1 MLIVDDVEIN
11 RVILSQF
18 FQDDYAIVLAEN
30 GKQAWD
36 IVRKEPVNIV
46 LADLVMPVMDGFTL
60 LSLIKKDERTAN
72 IPVIVMTGSSDS
84 DNEVRAMEMGA
95 ADFITK
101 PYHPTIVRYRVR
113 NVMARL
119 ENEWRK
125 LEQAA
130 KDRQLSEIHRYV
142 DRDALTDLYNR
153 ESFYR
158 RAAENMQSSMDV
170 PYDIIYL
177 DISCFKIINDLFRME
192 TGNIILKT
200 AAYYFRAVVGEDGIV
215 GRLEADHFALCM
227 PAEQFDP
234 DTFFDGLESTVRSLG
249 ISHNIVFYAGIY
261 PVEDAFLPVDQ
272 MCDRARLALE
282 RVRGSYVKRYA
293 FYDKS
298 MREQM
303 LEEQMLVRDMEFALQ
318 DHQFCFFLQPIYN
331 LHTNEVV
338 SAEALVRWNHPT
350 EGVISPGKFIPIF
363 ERNGFIVRLDRY
375 TWESVCQYLR
385 KELDQHGHV
394 VPISANVSRLNFYNE
409 DLLEYLLSL
418 IGKYQLEPWMLRL
431 EVTESAY
438 TENPRQIAAVIQK
451 FQEKGFQVLMDDFG
465 SGFSSLNMLKNL
477 SMDVLKIDMD
487 FVPDIDK
494 KNSRA
499 QIIMKDVVRMAQ
511 ELKTDIIVEG
521 VETKDQIDYLDS
533 IGCEKIQGYY
543 YSRPVPQEDFEKLLY
558 K

>member
-158 RAAENMQSSMDV
+158 RAAEIMQSSMDV

-234 DTFFDGLESTVRSLG
+234 DTFFDGLKSTVRSLG

>member
-119 ENEWRK
+119 ENEWCK

-158 RAAENMQSSMDV
+158 RAAEIMQSSMDV

>member
-158 RAAENMQSSMDV
+158 RAAEIMQSSMDV

>member
-11 RVILSQF
+11 RVILSKF

-158 RAAENMQSSMDV
+158 RAAEIMQSSMDV